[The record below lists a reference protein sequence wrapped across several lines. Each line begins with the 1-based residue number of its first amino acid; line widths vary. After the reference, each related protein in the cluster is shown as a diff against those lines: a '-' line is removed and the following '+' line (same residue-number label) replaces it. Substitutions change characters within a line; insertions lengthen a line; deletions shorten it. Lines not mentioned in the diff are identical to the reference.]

1 MPYRAGVA
9 SQSPCPNSVANDCSA
24 LAVTAICVVQEVA
37 AAQGVNTQ
45 DTKVLGVDGHAA
57 EVLGGISHSQVVAN
71 FRVAGHVLEWFAKSP
86 KAPQL
91 RCGETFRIHL
101 LLVAL
106 GKQDDTVRL
115 REWERAEDDAV
126 NDSEYSGVSADAQG

>member
-1 MPYRAGVA
+1 M
-9 SQSPCPNSVANDCSA
+9 
-24 LAVTAICVVQEVA
+24 
-37 AAQGVNTQ
+37 NTQ
-45 DTKVLGVDGHAA
+45 DTKIFGAYRHAA
-57 EVLGGISHSQVVAN
+57 QVLGGISHSQVVAN

-86 KAPQL
+86 KATQL

-115 REWERAEDDAV
+115 RKRERAEEDAV
-126 NDSEYSGVSADAQG
+126 NDGKYSAVSADAQG